1 MKIAVL
7 YFGQPRFVNNE
18 KCFST
23 QSNKIFSQGEVDV
36 FAHLWENTNEGYGF
50 STWSGMNECPSD
62 ITDVKTFVEKW
73 KPIRILSEPSYVIS
87 NDNLF
92 KKLHDRLPG
101 GDDRL
106 RNFNNCLSQLYSLEE
121 CIKLYETYVEETNV
135 KYDLVIVLR
144 TDICVWDF
152 PILKEL
158 DNNYFYFSSLFS
170 ANHFADLCYIMGAEY
185 IKGLKVYSYLT
196 NENSD
201 VNSKLHFGNA
211 ESIKR
216 LSVLNN
222 FDDSKLRQV
231 PIPVRVVRT
240 LDDIGKQW

>member
-1 MKIAVL
+1 
-7 YFGQPRFVNNE
+7 
-18 KCFST
+18 
-23 QSNKIFSQGEVDV
+23 
-36 FAHLWENTNEGYGF
+36 
-50 STWSGMNECPSD
+50 
-62 ITDVKTFVEKW
+62 
-73 KPIRILSEPSYVIS
+73 
-87 NDNLF
+87 
-92 KKLHDRLPG
+92 
-101 GDDRL
+101 
-106 RNFNNCLSQLYSLEE
+106 
-121 CIKLYETYVEETNV
+121 
-135 KYDLVIVLR
+135 
-144 TDICVWDF
+144 
-152 PILKEL
+152 
-158 DNNYFYFSSLFS
+158 
-170 ANHFADLCYIMGAEY
+170 MGAEY